1 LSPLFLNLSHF
12 PNSDRTEVTTITAW
26 NPFIKEVLYTDRT
39 VAMIARGF
47 RTLFAVEMSWCSCSR
62 RWQLAGGNR
71 IGTLP
76 TLSLLFGDFLILT
89 FGSEAILII
98 FCFFFFVEWNGNS
111 VDKQKISLLYC
122 FQIYTDI
129 NTIFFIVYFY
139 IILKQKKV
147 WWCFL
152 LWQLS
157 IKTEIKNYF

>member
-1 LSPLFLNLSHF
+1 MSPLFLNLSHF

-98 FCFFFFVEWNGNS
+98 FCFFFSWSGMATV
-111 VDKQKISLLYC
+111 L
-122 FQIYTDI
+122 I
-129 NTIFFIVYFY
+129 NKRFHYYIVFKY
-139 IILKQKKV
+139 IQTSIRF
-147 WWCFL
+147 FL
-152 LWQLS
+152 LFIFTL
-157 IKTEIKNYF
+157 F